1 MRVIG
6 VDPGY
11 DRLGVAV
18 VAFAA
23 DGKEVVLHS
32 TCIESERN
40 TPLPERIHFLGQQF
54 AALLEH
60 HQPNALAI
68 ETLFFNQ
75 NRTTAIGVAAVRGM
89 VMYLAKQSG
98 CAVYEFGPQEI
109 KVALTGYGKSD
120 KVAVTEMVKRLVR
133 NVPIAALD
141 DEYDAIAVA
150 TTCLASHGRTG
161 KITPW
166 KYCMYFPWLD

>member
-18 VAFAA
+18 LEYET
-23 DGKEVVLHS
+23 DGKETVLFS
-32 TCIESERN
+32 TCIETNKKATLNERLHTLGEAFN
-40 TPLPERIHFLGQQF
+40 TILTTHTPS
-54 AALLEH
+54 
-60 HQPNALAI
+60 ALAI

-75 NRTTAIGVAAVRGM
+75 NQKTAIGVAAARGIIIF
-89 VMYLAKQSG
+89 LAQQHN
-98 CAVYEFGPQEI
+98 CVVHEFGPQEV

-120 KVAVTEMVKRLVR
+120 KQAVTDMVTRLVR
-133 NVPIAALD
+133 NVPKKALD

-150 TTCLASHGRTG
+150 TTCLATFGRT
-161 KITPW
+161 K
-166 KYCMYFPWLD
+166 

>member
-18 VAFAA
+18 LEYSEN
-23 DGKEVVLHS
+23 GKETVIYS
-32 TCIESERN
+32 DCIETDKKSSLNER
-40 TPLPERIHFLGQQF
+40 LFALGSQF
-54 AALLEH
+54 AIILKK
-60 HQPNALAI
+60 HQPDTLAI

-75 NRTTAIGVAAVRGM
+75 NQKTAIGVAGARG
-89 VMYLAKQSG
+89 VIIYLAQQHG
-98 CAVYEFGPQEI
+98 CAVHEFGPQEV

-120 KVAVTEMVKRLVR
+120 KQAVTDMVGRLVK
-133 NVPIAALD
+133 NVPEKALD

-150 TTCLASHGRTG
+150 TTCLAVHGRQ
-161 KITPW
+161 
-166 KYCMYFPWLD
+166 